1 MLRAAVFSDTH
12 ANTARM
18 LAAARRLDPDV
29 LIHLGD
35 HARDAEVLRRAFP
48 ERPLYVVR
56 GNCDMRSS
64 LSSALVCTVGGVCV
78 FATHGHLYN
87 VRYEPALDTLAAAA
101 QDAGATV
108 ALFGHTHHA
117 CLEKQQGITLLNPGT
132 IGRVSRPSYA
142 VLTVAEGSCE
152 AELKTLT
159 QL

>member
-1 MLRAAVFSDTH
+1 MNSKLLFLDIDGTLTPPGRNDPPESAMEAIRAAQKAGH
-12 ANTARM
+12 
-18 LAAARRLDPDV
+18 
-29 LIHLGD
+29 
-35 HARDAEVLRRAFP
+35 
-48 ERPLYVVR
+48 R

-64 LSSALVCTVGGVCV
+64 LSSALICTVGGVCV

-101 QDAGATV
+101 QDTGATV

-142 VLTVAEGSCE
+142 VLSVAEGSCE